1 MGDSVS
7 SRKSEIFCQIFHHVF
22 HDIISGENEKAERM
36 EREEEREGE
45 RKRQTSQEIKR
56 KNPMKGGPPR
66 PTKPLGSSS
75 VVHLVKDRV
84 PHGRFDVCA

>member
-7 SRKSEIFCQIFHHVF
+7 SRKSCV
-22 HDIISGENEKAERM
+22 HDIISSKNEETERS

-56 KNPMKGGPPR
+56 KIPND
-66 PTKPLGSSS
+66 TCC
-75 VVHLVKDRV
+75 V
-84 PHGRFDVCA
+84 

>member
-7 SRKSEIFCQIFHHVF
+7 SRKSKIFAKYFIMCV
-22 HDIISGENEKAERM
+22 HDIISGENEGTERA

-56 KNPMKGGPPR
+56 KIPNEEWRRRPPPPQSR
-66 PTKPLGSSS
+66 
-75 VVHLVKDRV
+75 
-84 PHGRFDVCA
+84 

>member
-7 SRKSEIFCQIFHHVF
+7 SRKSKIFSQIFHHVF

-56 KNPMKGGPPR
+56 KNPMKGGPPPPHKAAEIFIRCPFGER
-66 PTKPLGSSS
+66 PGSTWS
-75 VVHLVKDRV
+75 
-84 PHGRFDVCA
+84 F